1 MLAMPGDIRGMGRHE
16 PGDAQWPLEAENV
29 LGRCVESRRYGD
41 DAVLADTDEAR
52 VEGRIEMGG
61 EQEPIVHV
69 EPLGVAVAVRPWL
82 RMARPQQLGNG
93 ETSDGASTLPEIDEA
108 GAEDVLSDA
117 LDHNPLGLGGG
128 RKPPCTLPEGVERS
142 GGERAREL
150 EGTLQQPMESR
161 QVQCLES
168 T

>member
-1 MLAMPGDIRGMGRHE
+1 MLAMPGDIRGMGWHE

-29 LGRCVESRRYGD
+29 LGRCVEGRRYGD

-69 EPLGVAVAVRPWL
+69 EPLGVTVAARPRL

-93 ETSDGASTLPEIDEA
+93 ETGAY
-108 GAEDVLSDA
+108 
-117 LDHNPLGLGGG
+117 
-128 RKPPCTLPEGVERS
+128 
-142 GGERAREL
+142 
-150 EGTLQQPMESR
+150 SR
-161 QVQCLES
+161 I
-168 T
+168 